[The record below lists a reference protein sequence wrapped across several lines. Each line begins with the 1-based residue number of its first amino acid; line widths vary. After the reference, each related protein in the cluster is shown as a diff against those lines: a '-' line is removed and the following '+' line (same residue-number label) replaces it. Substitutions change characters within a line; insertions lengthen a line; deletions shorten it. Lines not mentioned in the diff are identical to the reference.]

1 MEEENVG
8 LNNPSP
14 NTLRPLFLGNI
25 GSGLT
30 RSSFVLILPF
40 HSVYTCKQFIS
51 VQVLLFCGILVIS
64 DVQSRFTVLWHT
76 GDCYVRSLFPRPE
89 NNRRFEQQIRAQ
101 Q

>member
-40 HSVYTCKQFIS
+40 YSVYTGKQFIS
-51 VQVLLFCGILVIS
+51 IQVLLFCGIMVIS
-64 DVQSRFTVLWHT
+64 DVQSRFTVLC
-76 GDCYVRSLFPRPE
+76 DCYVRSLFPPPE
-89 NNRRFEQQIRAQ
+89 NNHRFEQQIRAQ